1 MCALQIQRGDSYRS
15 AWPLYASSLA
25 FELLERASDGTP
37 HVRIVFDDGKGKT
50 QVLVPACLPHDK
62 AASGGAMSFQAFTDV
77 VLSSA
82 HARM

>member
-1 MCALQIQRGDSYRS
+1 MCALQVQRGDSYRS

-25 FELLERASDGTP
+25 FELLERASDGAP
-37 HVRIVFDDGKGKT
+37 HVRIVFDDGKGAT
-50 QVLVPACLPHDK
+50 QVLVPPA
-62 AASGGAMSFQAFTDV
+62 AASAAGGGGAMSFRAFTDA